1 LGLTTELE
9 RSIAGLVE
17 RHAHERPGAVAIED
31 GEREITYA
39 ELDFAGSRIAAA
51 LRASG
56 VEDEEPV
63 AVCLPRS
70 WQAVCAFLGAL
81 RAGAAYVPVDPGYP
95 AKRQRQLLETARV
108 RTVLT
113 GPAHET
119 GLPAGLRRLDPGALA
134 LAGSEMVDPG
144 VPTGIDR
151 LAYILFTSG
160 STGRPKGVEVTQ
172 RNLVHVLR
180 SGSDIVARPDDVVLH
195 AVPLG
200 FDLSAQEIWGALL
213 NGARLVVAP
222 RGRPDPAELGRLI
235 ATRGVTL
242 LNISTGLF
250 HELVR
255 DGLPDLGGLR
265 LITAGG
271 DILSPDAAARLRKAH
286 PGVRLLNSYGPTE
299 ATIVASTF
307 EVSDVDGAPIP
318 IGRPFPGYRLD
329 VRDESGAL
337 LPDNEVGELWIGGP
351 GVARG
356 YCGDPERTAA
366 AFPLD
371 PSGEGRLYK
380 TGDRVQWRDDGELLF
395 LGRLDDQVKIDGQ
408 RVEPGEVE
416 HVLASHPDLREA
428 AVEAREDVPGYK
440 RLVGYAVPREGASA
454 NPEDLGAYLGE
465 RLPAFMVPAT
475 IAMLDALPLNERGKV
490 DRAALPDPRGRHRE
504 KGEAGDSPSDPIAEL
519 MAEILRLDS
528 VGPEESFF
536 ELGGTSLLA
545 IQLAGRLRSLLGA
558 NVDIGAVFE
567 APTPVSLAER
577 IAAPD
582 GLRPTLQPLLPGRPE
597 ATAPLSAAQ
606 RRAWLFGRLHPDSIA
621 YQFAAV
627 FRLEGA
633 LDVES
638 LEAALADLVDRH
650 EILRTS
656 FEERDG
662 EPVQVIHAALAP
674 RLERID
680 LRHSGRYAWCRLV
693 REHVRTRINP
703 AEAPLVRWTL
713 ARLGES
719 SWRLVH
725 VEHHLVHDGWSF
737 AVLSGDLAELY
748 SARVE
753 ARRLRLSQPFVQFQ
767 DYARWERRAHRSEA
781 VRQQIEHWK
790 RSLDPDPPLI
800 ELPGARPR
808 PPRESFAGG
817 AVRRRVLAEL
827 VSRLR
832 SLGAANRATLYM
844 VTLAAFVVQ
853 LQRYAGRDEIQIG
866 SGLANR
872 HDPNAERLI
881 GMIVNTVGL
890 RFDLGGNPTVAELL
904 ERVRAAALEAYANA
918 DAPFDAVVEA
928 IRPPRDPS
936 RSPLIQALFSFHD
949 SPRSGQGWSGLDL
962 QLLQGVP
969 NGTAKADL
977 NVVGVPEPDGTITFI
992 WEHSD
997 LLDDAAAD
1005 RLAGHHLR
1013 LLEQFV
1019 ERPDARL
1026 SELDL
1031 QSEEEIDLL
1040 ADWRENPAPFDR
1052 EATVPDLVVARARR
1066 DPAAIAVSD
1075 EDCRLTYGELIE
1087 RAAAVSGALGE
1098 RGVRAG
1104 NRVGV
1109 LLERSADS
1117 AVAQLGILSAG
1128 GAYVPLDPQHPPAR
1142 MARVLAD
1149 AGAAA
1154 VLTDAELRQRLPVG
1168 VAALEI
1174 TEAAAGDPAEPVAV
1188 GPDDLAYLVYTSGS
1202 TGEPKGVEVTH
1213 GNVVRLVDGP
1223 AYAELGPGAAM
1234 LHAASPA
1241 FDASTLEIW
1250 GPLANGGRIVCLTEQ
1265 PSPDAVAAAI
1275 SAHGVTTLFLTTG
1288 LFHEL
1293 VDRRPECLGRLRQ
1306 LLAGGDVLSPDHM
1319 RRALAALP
1327 PGARLT
1333 ACYGPTETTTFAT
1346 THDLSPGDPVEGPI
1360 PIGRPIQATSCEVI
1374 DTGGREVP
1382 IGVAGELAVGGDGVS
1397 RGYRGDPE
1405 LTAARF
1411 HPDPVRPGGRR
1422 YLTGDRARWRPDG
1435 VLEFLGRADRQ
1446 LKVRGVRVEPAEIEE
1461 ALRSHPAVT
1470 DVAVLPFERA
1480 PGDLALAAYFVAP
1493 PGAAQP
1499 SAEALRAYALARLP
1513 TAMVPTAWVGLE
1525 KLPLTANGKLDRK
1538 RLPAPDR
1545 EHLAAASGGD
1555 RPSSELERRVVA
1567 CFEEALGMEQVG
1579 VEDDFFALGGHS
1591 LLAVSLFAELERA
1604 TGRRLPLATIF
1615 EAPTPRQLA
1624 ARLAPGAPAPRWD
1637 NLVALKPGGDRP
1649 PLFVVAAGDGNIVG
1663 FGPLARHMPA
1673 DQPVYGLQPSGL
1685 DGHRPLDR
1693 GFEQMAAR
1701 YVAALRAVQP
1711 HGPYLLAGRCSGAAI
1726 AYEMAQQLRTAGAE
1740 VPLLASLDAAPPPAG
1755 PRELEPGL
1763 PFEPLM
1769 EIAWVRARR
1778 AGEEVPDMDAA
1789 DAPARLAAWLRS
1801 PVAPGVSRYL
1811 HEVWCWRDDLR
1822 AVWPDPLGA
1831 DADALSRFAWDHA
1844 REEIFTSLLLPV
1856 ATRGCVAPD
1865 GHTWDGAMSRAWEEL
1880 GGEPAAPLSAAGWRA
1895 FRRLLVE
1902 PLAGGAMNRY
1912 LLGAWEGRPDL
1923 REGYPSPLGAN
1934 AEALRQWAWLHG
1946 IEEEG
1951 LAPYLLPPAP
1961 WPVPRRQRLGIR
1973 IGLTGNRAR
1982 LLKSRLSHAARELR
1996 AEGGAR
2002 AVDMLERRLD
2012 RPLPGAYDRQGR
2024 RVVAAAR
2031 QARAK
2036 YRAEPWPGRVVLI
2049 SSEEY
2054 EDRHLHLAWEER
2066 ALDGVERRRLPV
2078 SHLGMLREP
2087 GVDLLARQL
2096 EDCIAEALAG

>member
-1 LGLTTELE
+1 M
-9 RSIAGLVE
+9 
-17 RHAHERPGAVAIED
+17 P
-31 GEREITYA
+31 
-39 ELDFAGSRIAAA
+39 
-51 LRASG
+51 SG
-56 VEDEEPV
+56 
-63 AVCLPRS
+63 
-70 WQAVCAFLGAL
+70 
-81 RAGAAYVPVDPGYP
+81 DP
-95 AKRQRQLLETARV
+95 
-108 RTVLT
+108 
-113 GPAHET
+113 
-119 GLPAGLRRLDPGALA
+119 
-134 LAGSEMVDPG
+134 
-144 VPTGIDR
+144 
-151 LAYILFTSG
+151 
-160 STGRPKGVEVTQ
+160 
-172 RNLVHVLR
+172 
-180 SGSDIVARPDDVVLH
+180 
-195 AVPLG
+195 
-200 FDLSAQEIWGALL
+200 
-213 NGARLVVAP
+213 
-222 RGRPDPAELGRLI
+222 
-235 ATRGVTL
+235 
-242 LNISTGLF
+242 
-250 HELVR
+250 
-255 DGLPDLGGLR
+255 
-265 LITAGG
+265 
-271 DILSPDAAARLRKAH
+271 
-286 PGVRLLNSYGPTE
+286 
-299 ATIVASTF
+299 
-307 EVSDVDGAPIP
+307 
-318 IGRPFPGYRLD
+318 
-329 VRDESGAL
+329 
-337 LPDNEVGELWIGGP
+337 GELWIGGA

-356 YCGDPERTAA
+356 YCRDPERTTERFAPNP
-366 AFPLD
+366 FGP
-371 PSGEGRLYK
+371 GKVYR
-380 TGDRVQWRDDGELLF
+380 TGDRVRIRPDGELMF

-416 HVLASHPDLREA
+416 RVLAAHPGVYEV
-428 AVEAREDVPGYK
+428 AVISREDVPGHK
-440 RLVGYAVPREGASA
+440 RLVAYAVLQAGAEVSVGGLREHLAA
-454 NPEDLGAYLGE
+454 Q
-465 RLPAFMVPAT
+465 LPPFMVPHT
-475 IAMLDALPLNERGKV
+475 IVLLDALPRNERGKV
-490 DRAALPDPRGRHRE
+490 DRSALPVPRRDGSSD
-504 KGEAGDSPSDPIAEL
+504 APSDPAVGSVAQI
-519 MAEILRLDS
+519 MAEVLNLDS
-528 VGPEESFF
+528 VGPEEDFF
-536 ELGGTSLLA
+536 DLGGTSLLA
-545 IQLAGRLRSLLGA
+545 LQLTGRLRERLSARLD
-558 NVDIGAVFE
+558 VGAVFE
-567 APTPVSLAER
+567 QRSAAGLAPLVTSGDGPDLPVLGRRPRAE
-577 IAAPD
+577 
-582 GLRPTLQPLLPGRPE
+582 
-597 ATAPLSAAQ
+597 TAPVSAAQ
-606 RRAWLFGRLHPDSIA
+606 RRALLFARMNPDSIA
-621 YQFAAV
+621 YQFAAL
-627 FRLEGA
+627 FRLEGP
-633 LDVES
+633 LHTGS
-638 LEAALADLVDRH
+638 LEAALADLLARH

-656 FEERDG
+656 FHEQEG
-662 EPVQVIHAALAP
+662 EPVQRIHPAAEPHLDQVDLRGESRQAWA
-674 RLERID
+674 RLIRRRVRTRID
-680 LRHSGRYAWCRLV
+680 LRKV
-693 REHVRTRINP
+693 
-703 AEAPLVRWTL
+703 PLLRWTL
-713 ARLGES
+713 VRLGEQ
-719 SWRLVH
+719 SWALVH

-737 AVLSGDLAELY
+737 VVLADELAELY
-748 SARVE
+748 SARAE
-753 ARRLRLSQPFVQFQ
+753 GRSPKLPELEVQFQ
-767 DYARWERRAHRSEA
+767 DYARWELEAHGSTA
-781 VRQQIEHWK
+781 VGDQIERWK
-790 RSLDPDPPLI
+790 ERLDPAPPLV

-808 PPRESFAGG
+808 PPRESFNGG
-817 AVRRRVLAEL
+817 SVRRRFDPKLTAGLRRLASDNGVTL
-827 VSRLR
+827 FMVS
-832 SLGAANRATLYM
+832 
-844 VTLAAFVVQ
+844 LAAFLAQ
-853 LQRYAGRDEIQIG
+853 LQRYTGRDDLQVG
-866 SGLANR
+866 SGVANR
-872 HDPNAERLI
+872 RDPSAERLL
-881 GMIVNTVGL
+881 GMIVNTVGIRCDL
-890 RFDLGGNPTVAELL
+890 RGDPEVGDLLQRIRKTTV
-904 ERVRAAALEAYANA
+904 EAYGDA
-918 DAPFDAVVEA
+918 DAPFDTVVEA
-928 IRPPRDPS
+928 LRPPRQAD

-949 SPRSGQGWSGLDL
+949 APRGKQRWAGLDL
-962 QLLQGVP
+962 QLTQILP

-977 NVVGVPEPDGTITFI
+977 NVIGIPGDDGGLTFV

-997 LLDDAAAD
+997 LLDDDAAD
-1005 RLAGHHLR
+1005 RLAGHHVR

-1031 QSEEEIDLL
+1031 QSEEENDLL
-1040 ADWRENPAPFDR
+1040 ADWRENPAPFDH

-1075 EDCRLTYGELIE
+1075 ENCRLTYGELVE
-1087 RAAAVSGALGE
+1087 RAAAVCGALGE

-1128 GAYVPLDPQHPPAR
+1128 AAYVPLDPQHPPAR
-1142 MARVLAD
+1142 IARVLAD

-1174 TEAAAGDPAEPVAV
+1174 TEAAAEDPAEPVAV
-1188 GPDDLAYLVYTSGS
+1188 GPDNLAYLVYTSGS

-1223 AYAELGPGAAM
+1223 DYAELGPGTAM

-1241 FDASTLEIW
+1241 FDASTVEIW

-1265 PSPDAVAAAI
+1265 PSPDAVAAAVE
-1275 SAHGVTTLFLTTG
+1275 AHGVTTLFLTTG

-1293 VDRRPECLGRLRQ
+1293 VDRRPECLGRLKH
-1306 LLAGGDVLSPDHM
+1306 LLTGGDVLSPDHM

-1327 PGARLT
+1327 PDGRLT

-1346 THDLSPGDPVEGPI
+1346 THDFRPGDPIEGPI
-1360 PIGRPIQATSCEVI
+1360 PIGRPIQATSCAVI
-1374 DTGGREVP
+1374 DPAGHEAP
-1382 IGVAGELAVGGDGVS
+1382 IGAVGELAIGGDGVS

-1411 HPDPVRPGGRR
+1411 QPDPERPGGRR
-1422 YLTGDRARWRPDG
+1422 YLTGDRARWRSDG
-1435 VLEFLGRADRQ
+1435 ALEFLGRADRQ
-1446 LKVRGVRVEPAEIEE
+1446 VKVRGFRVEPAEIEE
-1461 ALRSHPAVT
+1461 ALRSHRDITDAAVI
-1470 DVAVLPFERA
+1470 PFERA
-1480 PGDLALAAYFVAP
+1480 PGDLALAAYFVTR
-1493 PGAAQP
+1493 PGVEQP
-1499 SAEALRAYALARLP
+1499 SAEGLRTHALARLP

-1538 RLPAPDR
+1538 RLPAPGR

-1604 TGRRLPLATIF
+1604 TGQRLPLATIF

-1685 DGHRPLDR
+1685 DGRRPLDR

-1811 HEVWCWRDDLR
+1811 HEVWRWRDDLR

-1880 GGEPAAPLSAAGWRA
+1880 GGEPAVPLSAAGWRA

-1946 IEEEG
+1946 IEEG

-2054 EDRHLHLAWEER
+2054 EDRYLHLAWEER
-2066 ALDGVERRRLPV
+2066 ALNGVERRRLPV